1 MRVAV
6 LCSSSSCAAL
16 CEPASCVWRC
26 VYTKSVRR
34 ARPGCL
40 AARKTL
46 AKGHIYGASYP
57 RRTRVVFLLLDAA
70 ARRSGHARALG
81 VVVVVVV
88 DLLRAVLADLHEEG
102 VELRHHERD
111 PDSEACVRHYR
122 AGVAS
127 MAWGWTRCPVPLT
140 VDAKLI
146 AARRRLAEIYDRE
159 DHECDVEAGV
169 PVAVAAIVNAP
180 VAAEEEGLRGRRL
193 GGGPRRWRASDAVD
207 APLQL

>member
-88 DLLRAVLADLHEEG
+88 DLLRAVLADLHARFFVRSAPVGESATARNATSRG
-102 VELRHHERD
+102 VSDRSPSTRVDAAATRAASIGL
-111 PDSEACVRHYR
+111 SAVLLLAVILVRR
-122 AGVAS
+122 
-127 MAWGWTRCPVPLT
+127 TRCS
-140 VDAKLI
+140 LI
-146 AARRRLAEIYDRE
+146 VVRQR
-159 DHECDVEAGV
+159 V
-169 PVAVAAIVNAP
+169 
-180 VAAEEEGLRGRRL
+180 
-193 GGGPRRWRASDAVD
+193 
-207 APLQL
+207 